1 MGSVLNNISTREGN
15 ITMNNEEKILEVLE
29 QVISRLDKVDSR
41 LDKVDSRLDKV
52 DSRLDKMEADIE
64 TIKEDAAVTRTATNT
79 LLDWAEKAEVQI
91 RIPLYNKA
99 E

>member
-1 MGSVLNNISTREGN
+1 
-15 ITMNNEEKILEVLE
+15 MNNEEKILEVLE
-29 QVISRLDKVDSR
+29 QVI
-41 LDKVDSRLDKV
+41 SRLDKV

-91 RIPLYNKA
+91 KVPLYEKS

>member
-1 MGSVLNNISTREGN
+1 
-15 ITMNNEEKILEVLE
+15 MNNEEKILEVLE
-29 QVISRLDKVDSR
+29 QVVSR

-91 RIPLYNKA
+91 RIPHYNKA

>member
-1 MGSVLNNISTREGN
+1 
-15 ITMNNEEKILEVLE
+15 MNNEEKILEVLE
-29 QVISRLDKVDSR
+29 QVI
-41 LDKVDSRLDKV
+41 SRLDKV

-64 TIKEDAAVTRTATNT
+64 TIKEDAAVTRTATHT
-79 LLDWAEKAEVQI
+79 LLDWAEKVEVQI

>member
-1 MGSVLNNISTREGN
+1 
-15 ITMNNEEKILEVLE
+15 MNNEEKILEVLE
-29 QVISRLDKVDSR
+29 QVI
-41 LDKVDSRLDKV
+41 SRLDKV